1 MKKVIAIA
9 LALVFALSMSTIAF
23 ADETPDLASV
33 SSTIENIVDSTGLS
47 AGTDIFS
54 AITNA
59 AAQTLEAIS
68 KFDITAV
75 NDNAIAGVIDD
86 FRSALENVGIST
98 SSGTIAQLFSNLKQK
113 IKDLYSGEVETEVE
127 VEEVTY
133 AEAPVETGSAS
144 AGIAAFAVISA
155 AAAAA
160 YVCSKKKA

>member
-86 FRSALENVGIST
+86 FRGALENVGIST
-98 SSGTIAQLFSNLKQK
+98 SSGTIAQ
-113 IKDLYSGEVETEVE
+113 IKDLYVPAAACEPQ
-127 VEEVTY
+127 EES
-133 AEAPVETGSAS
+133 PKTGSS
-144 AGIAAFAVISA
+144 ATAAIAAFASISV

-160 YVCSKKKA
+160 YVCTKKKVA

>member
-33 SSTIENIVDSTGLS
+33 SSTIENIVDSTGLT

-86 FRSALENVGIST
+86 FRGALENVGIST

-113 IKDLYSGEVETEVE
+113 IKDLY
-127 VEEVTY
+127 
-133 AEAPVETGSAS
+133 TGSAAPAINDDCDDVPTGSS
-144 AGIAAFAVISA
+144 ATGAIAAFAAISV

-160 YVCSKKKA
+160 YVCTKKKVA

>member
-23 ADETPDLASV
+23 ADETPDLAGV

-86 FRSALENVGIST
+86 FRGALENVGIST

-113 IKDLYSGEVETEVE
+113 IKDLYMPAAASVEPQ
-127 VEEVTY
+127 EETP
-133 AEAPVETGSAS
+133 ATGSS
-144 AGIAAFAVISA
+144 ATAAIAAFASISVA
-155 AAAAA
+155 AAAAF
-160 YVCSKKKA
+160 VCTKKKVA

>member
-1 MKKVIAIA
+1 MKKVLSIV

-23 ADETPDLASV
+23 ADETPDLAGV
-33 SSTIENIVDSTGLS
+33 SSTIENIVDSTGLN

-86 FRSALENVGIST
+86 FRGALENVGIST

-113 IKDLYSGEVETEVE
+113 IKDLYMPAAATVEP
-127 VEEVTY
+127 EEC
-133 AEAPVETGSAS
+133 APATGSS
-144 AGIAAFAVISA
+144 ATAAIAAFASISVA
-155 AAAAA
+155 AAAAF
-160 YVCSKKKA
+160 VCTKKKEVA

>member
-1 MKKVIAIA
+1 MKKVIAIV

-113 IKDLYSGEVETEVE
+113 IKDLYMPAAASVEPQ
-127 VEEVTY
+127 EETP
-133 AEAPVETGSAS
+133 ATGSS
-144 AGIAAFAVISA
+144 ATAAIAAFASISV

-160 YVCSKKKA
+160 YVCTKKKVA

>member
-23 ADETPDLASV
+23 ADETPDLAGV
-33 SSTIENIVDSTGLS
+33 SSTIENIVDSTGLT

-68 KFDITAV
+68 KFDIKAV

-86 FRSALENVGIST
+86 FRGALENVGIST

-113 IKDLYSGEVETEVE
+113 IKDLYMPAAATVEPQ
-127 VEEVTY
+127 EETP
-133 AEAPVETGSAS
+133 ATGSS
-144 AGIAAFAVISA
+144 ATAAIAAFASISVA
-155 AAAAA
+155 VAAA
-160 YVCSKKKA
+160 YVCTKKKVA

>member
-33 SSTIENIVDSTGLS
+33 SSTIENIVDSTGLT

-68 KFDITAV
+68 KFDIKAV

-86 FRSALENVGIST
+86 FRGALENVGIST

-113 IKDLYSGEVETEVE
+113 IKDLYMPAAASVEPQ
-127 VEEVTY
+127 EETP
-133 AEAPVETGSAS
+133 ATGSS
-144 AGIAAFAVISA
+144 ATAAIAAFASISV

-160 YVCSKKKA
+160 YVCTKKKVA

>member
-23 ADETPDLASV
+23 ADETPDLAGV
-33 SSTIENIVDSTGLS
+33 SSTIENIVDSTGLT

-68 KFDITAV
+68 KFDIKAV

-86 FRSALENVGIST
+86 FRGALENVGIST

-113 IKDLYSGEVETEVE
+113 IKDLYMPAAASVEPQ
-127 VEEVTY
+127 EETP
-133 AEAPVETGSAS
+133 ATGSS
-144 AGIAAFAVISA
+144 ATAAIAAFASISV

-160 YVCSKKKA
+160 YVCTKKKVA

>member
-113 IKDLYSGEVETEVE
+113 IKDLYMPAAASVEPQ
-127 VEEVTY
+127 EETP
-133 AEAPVETGSAS
+133 ATGSS
-144 AGIAAFAVISA
+144 ATAAIAAFASISV

-160 YVCSKKKA
+160 YVCTKKKVA

>member
-86 FRSALENVGIST
+86 FRGALENVGIST

-113 IKDLYSGEVETEVE
+113 IKDLYMPAAACEPQEETP
-127 VEEVTY
+127 
-133 AEAPVETGSAS
+133 ATGSS
-144 AGIAAFAVISA
+144 ATAAIAAFASISV

-160 YVCSKKKA
+160 YVCTKKKVA